1 MHCLKET
8 SVENK
13 SAQSKE
19 CNDVKN
25 EGSLTSIY
33 TMVLEISHSKVRNTS
48 KLDVAI
54 LWVFSLFL
62 TQNDVLPQS
71 YKMATFILLK
81 FQTLEW
87 IILRTLRC
95 IEISYGSFFLLVL
108 CSFIYAHLIF

>member
-81 FQTLEW
+81 F
-87 IILRTLRC
+87 
-95 IEISYGSFFLLVL
+95 
-108 CSFIYAHLIF
+108 

>member
-8 SVENK
+8 PVENK

-54 LWVFSLFL
+54 L
-62 TQNDVLPQS
+62 
-71 YKMATFILLK
+71 
-81 FQTLEW
+81 
-87 IILRTLRC
+87 
-95 IEISYGSFFLLVL
+95 
-108 CSFIYAHLIF
+108 